1 MSTKSPI
8 LDDLA
13 GLMTGAMGAARAAG
27 EEVKTAGQSRVRAMI
42 ADMDL
47 ATREEVDALK
57 AIAVQ
62 ALERVEA
69 LEEELE
75 TLYEDVDML
84 EDNLEKTV
92 TSCDCCKSNLRH
104 ETPPRRSSRR
114 SRTEKGLRRWSRK
127 TEF

>member
-1 MSTKSPI
+1 MSTKNPM

-27 EEVKTAGQSRVRAMI
+27 EEMKTAGQSRVRAMI

-47 ATREEVDALK
+47 ASREEIEALK

-69 LEEELE
+69 LEKRL
-75 TLYEDVDML
+75 DK
-84 EDNLEKTV
+84 LEK
-92 TSCDCCKSNLRH
+92 
-104 ETPPRRSSRR
+104 
-114 SRTEKGLRRWSRK
+114 
-127 TEF
+127 

>member
-27 EEVKTAGQSRVRAMI
+27 EEMKTAGESRVRAMI

-47 ATREEVDALK
+47 ASREEVEALK

-62 ALERVEA
+62 ALERVES
-69 LEEELE
+69 
-75 TLYEDVDML
+75 
-84 EDNLEKTV
+84 LEKR
-92 TSCDCCKSNLRH
+92 L
-104 ETPPRRSSRR
+104 
-114 SRTEKGLRRWSRK
+114 EKLEK
-127 TEF
+127 

>member
-1 MSTKSPI
+1 MSAKSPM

-47 ATREEVDALK
+47 ASREEVEALK

-69 LEEELE
+69 LEERIAA
-75 TLYEDVDML
+75 
-84 EDNLEKTV
+84 LEK
-92 TSCDCCKSNLRH
+92 
-104 ETPPRRSSRR
+104 
-114 SRTEKGLRRWSRK
+114 
-127 TEF
+127 

>member
-1 MSTKSPI
+1 MSAKSPV

-27 EEVKTAGQSRVRAMI
+27 EEMKTAGQSRVRAMI

-47 ATREEVDALK
+47 ASREEIEALK

-69 LEEELE
+69 LEKRIEA
-75 TLYEDVDML
+75 
-84 EDNLEKTV
+84 LEK
-92 TSCDCCKSNLRH
+92 
-104 ETPPRRSSRR
+104 
-114 SRTEKGLRRWSRK
+114 
-127 TEF
+127 

>member
-1 MSTKSPI
+1 MSTKSPM

-42 ADMDL
+42 TDMDL
-47 ATREEVDALK
+47 ASREEIEALK

-69 LEEELE
+69 LEKRLE
-75 TLYEDVDML
+75 A
-84 EDNLEKTV
+84 LEK
-92 TSCDCCKSNLRH
+92 
-104 ETPPRRSSRR
+104 
-114 SRTEKGLRRWSRK
+114 
-127 TEF
+127 